1 MIQEDTC
8 LKTVVVTGATSGI
21 GLAVARVLAAR
32 GFYVIGVGSNQKSCD
47 REAYPRPHRL
57 NFIAADLL
65 QQSEVKRVAE
75 EIRSGLVDGELYAL
89 IINAGCVRSRYMTT
103 EEGYEHQFALNHL
116 AGFMLT
122 HELMPNLMKAGGRV
136 IMTGSASHMGAKI
149 IWDDV
154 MMAKRYSPLK
164 AYKQTK
170 LCSMLF
176 AKALNDRYA
185 AHGVHA
191 YVVDP
196 GLVRT
201 DIGNKRTG
209 WLVSMIWSL
218 RKRAGVAPDAPAAT
232 YEWLCCED
240 EVPKGFY
247 YYMRREKSFSKQV
260 TAENADRLFKLSER
274 LCGINR
280 EKAGNI

>member
-1 MIQEDTC
+1 MGLVRLHGCKSMIQEDTC

-47 REAYPRPHRL
+47 REAYSRPHRL
-57 NFIAADLL
+57 
-65 QQSEVKRVAE
+65 
-75 EIRSGLVDGELYAL
+75 
-89 IINAGCVRSRYMTT
+89 RSRYMTT

-196 GLVRT
+196 GLVKT
-201 DIGNKRTG
+201 DI
-209 WLVSMIWSL
+209 
-218 RKRAGVAPDAPAAT
+218 
-232 YEWLCCED
+232 
-240 EVPKGFY
+240 
-247 YYMRREKSFSKQV
+247 
-260 TAENADRLFKLSER
+260 
-274 LCGINR
+274 
-280 EKAGNI
+280 